1 MASLSQFREWLQPYY
16 PELSDHSL
24 SKLLVYFDL
33 LQKWN
38 QRMALTALTDEGD
51 VARVL
56 FGESLAT
63 CPLIVPEYG
72 RLADVGSGAGF
83 PGLVIK
89 VMLPAMHV
97 YLVEPNLRKSVFL
110 AEVGRALELNGL
122 YVIRGRVSTDAPKLN
137 IPKLDWITSR
147 ALSSR
152 REILDF
158 SQLALMEHGR
168 VLLWTNTLRFREIQ
182 PDDHWTWSNTMILPG
197 TKERFIALGK
207 RRA

>member
-1 MASLSQFREWLQPYY
+1 
-16 PELSDHSL
+16 
-24 SKLLVYFDL
+24 
-33 LQKWN
+33 
-38 QRMALTALTDEGD
+38 MALTALADEREI
-51 VARVL
+51 ARVL
-56 FGESLAT
+56 FGESLAA

-89 VMLPAMHV
+89 VMRPGMHV
-97 YLVEPNLRKSVFL
+97 FLVEPNLRKSVFL
-110 AEVGRALELNGL
+110 SEIGRALELNGL
-122 YVIRGRVSTDAPKLN
+122 TVIRGRVGADAPKLN

-147 ALSSR
+147 ALSCR

-168 VLLWTNTLRFREIQ
+168 ILLWANTLRFNQIQ
-182 PDDHWTWSNTMILPG
+182 PDERWAWSNTTVLPG
-197 TKERFIALGK
+197 TKERIIALGK